1 MSNYTAP
8 SNDAADFA
16 LESYTAPSNDNADF
30 QFAPDAIV
38 ASPTRR
44 SATVTRP
51 TPTTTGVGTVA
62 TIPTRRAGTF
72 ARQSPTATGA
82 GTTTVALGR
91 RTATLSRFAPGVVA
105 VGTAPVT
112 PTRRT
117 LQLTR
122 RRAVAGTVVWTIN
135 GNVVQRVTDE
145 TATRSQLALT
155 VRVTQADLLS
165 TIRTLK
171 SDEGKVDILGTDA
184 GGYTAVDRAGG
195 DNTFEIIPPVSRLP
209 LRRQTDIHV
218 ESYEE
223 TLVSADLGEWDV
235 ELELI
240 PTATRTDTP
249 SASET
254 VAPGEWGFETRYG
267 TLATDRVTADFVG
280 TGADGVERFEIR
292 TPLLK
297 EQAHVFEAALAQ
309 LGGVGVQQVPDATN
323 VAIDDAPGDP
333 AIVTVDAPDGQ
344 TVVDDG
350 DYVVLDWE
358 STRLNDR
365 FQEVE
370 FELGTTTV

>member
-1 MSNYTAP
+1 MTLGNATVGGATVGSE
-8 SNDAADFA
+8 ADGA
-16 LESYTAPSNDNADF
+16 SR
-30 QFAPDAIV
+30 IV
-38 ASPTRR
+38 APPSRPVTATRAPPPTTGTGAVSVAVSAR
-44 SATVTRP
+44 SVTIGRDAP
-51 TPTTTGVGTVA
+51 TPIG
-62 TIPTRRAGTF
+62 
-72 ARQSPTATGA
+72 SGA
-82 GTTTVALGR
+82 
-91 RTATLSRFAPGVVA
+91 
-105 VGTAPVT
+105 APVT
-112 PTRRT
+112 VSARSLAVGRVLPVVVGVGVAAVGVASRPLILSRRVPRVGYT
-117 LQLTR
+117 DWIVGGDPI
-122 RRAVAGTVVWTIN
+122 A
-135 GNVVQRVTDE
+135 RVTDE

-155 VRVTQADLLS
+155 ARVTQTDLLD

-171 SDEGKVDILGTDA
+171 SDEGKVDVLGTDA

-280 TGADGVERFEIR
+280 TGADGVDRFEIR